1 MFGQSTQSVMGKMT
15 GLRARLRA
23 IGAPS
28 EHALYAR
35 KANTA
40 QRSGAV
46 AMPAS
51 ARTSRNPKARL
62 ENDSASMIRNGIYSG
77 SRS

>member
-1 MFGQSTQSVMGKMT
+1 MFGQSTQSVMGKMA
-15 GLRARLRA
+15 GFRARLRA

-35 KANTA
+35 KANTGQDTRA
-40 QRSGAV
+40 AT
-46 AMPAS
+46 MPTS
-51 ARTSRNPKARL
+51 ARSSRNPKARL
-62 ENDSASMIRNGIYSG
+62 EHDSASMIRNGIYSG